1 MESDDKV
8 QKVEMD
14 TSEDVQDSAE
24 LNKNVMKKEE
34 REDASSKTKNSDEP
48 ENLPL
53 EENTES
59 VNPDGEVPNPTAG
72 NSMETESK
80 STRKSN
86 APPDQPEEIQ
96 QQEVAKQQVVE
107 EQAEAVIDL
116 EAAQSDPVEGSE
128 SHISDSEEDKGGHA
142 EVLVFDH
149 AGKKELLSKLKGY
162 KNEDDVQ
169 KIDSVLKATKLRFDE
184 LYTLTK
190 NEALQKFVSEGN
202 EADSFE
208 YREDEEERAFITLY
222 SQLKAKRNKY
232 HKELIDQKEDNLKR
246 KERLLENLRIIVDG
260 EESVRSITTVKEIQ
274 TEWKKI
280 GPAAGAQNNSLWA
293 NYNALLDRYYDNR
306 SIYFELKDL
315 DRKKNMQ
322 QKQELCEKAETLTQL
337 DDIKAAIVQ
346 LNDLHEEYK
355 HVGPVPK
362 ADQEPLWQRFKAASD
377 TIYAKRKAYF
387 EALKVEFKANL
398 IKKLEIIKEVEEF
411 LNFRSERITEW
422 NDRTKTILEL
432 QKRWETLGGVPKDKA
447 KEINK
452 AFWHS
457 FKKFFANKNQFFKE
471 LKGKREEN
479 LTRKQELIVRAEEL
493 KDSDEWES
501 TAQKLKNLQAEWKEI
516 GPIPEKLKEEINGKF
531 KDTCNY
537 FFNRRRDQNEEQL
550 KEYDENL
557 NLKKQI
563 CHQIET
569 FSESDEVNLGE
580 VYDLVDHFISIGFV
594 PKNAIKKIAHQF
606 EAVIEKIL
614 ANPSIQEKDKMDLKN
629 HIEIKKLRSTFGGNR
644 KIRKRENSIRKKIS
658 TLEND
663 ISTWNTN
670 MEFFANSAA
679 ADKLKAE
686 TQEKVE
692 AAERELADLKSQ
704 LRSIR

>member
-8 QKVEMD
+8 QKVEID
-14 TSEDVQDSAE
+14 TSEDVQENAE
-24 LNKNVMKKEE
+24 LNKNAMREE
-34 REDASSKTKNSDEP
+34 EKEDALSENPDEP

-53 EENTES
+53 EGITES
-59 VNPDGEVPNPTAG
+59 IDPDKEVPNPTVG
-72 NSMETESK
+72 SSSETESK

-86 APPDQPEEIQ
+86 ALLDQPEETQ
-96 QQEVAKQQVVE
+96 QQEVAKQQAVE
-107 EQAEAVIDL
+107 EQTEAVIES
-116 EAAQSDPVEGSE
+116 EAAQSDQVEDSE
-128 SHISDSEEDKGGHA
+128 AHTSDSEEDKEDHA

-149 AGKKELLSKLKGY
+149 ADKKELLSKLKTY
-162 KNEDDVQ
+162 KNEDNIQ
-169 KIDSVLKATKLRFDE
+169 KIDGVLKATKLRFDE

-232 HKELIDQKEDNLKR
+232 HKDLNDQKEDNLKR

-260 EESVRSITTVKEIQ
+260 EESVGSITSVKEIQ
-274 TEWKKI
+274 TEWRKI
-280 GPAAGAQNNSLWA
+280 GPVSGAQNNNLWA

-362 ADQEPLWQRFKAASD
+362 EDQEPLWQRFKGASD
-377 TIYAKRKAYF
+377 TIYAKRKTYF

-411 LNFRSERITEW
+411 LNFRSDRITEW
-422 NDRTKTILEL
+422 NDKTKVILEL
-432 QKRWETLGGVPKDKA
+432 QKRWESLGGVPKDKA

-457 FKKFFANKNQFFKE
+457 FKKFFANKNQFFKD

-479 LTRKQELIVRAEEL
+479 LIRKQELIAKAEEL

-501 TAQKLKNLQAEWKEI
+501 TAQRLKNFQAEWKEV
-516 GPIPEKLKEEINGKF
+516 GPIPEKSKHEINGKF
-531 KDTCNY
+531 KDACNY
-537 FFNRRRDQNEEQL
+537 FFNRRRDQNKEQL
-550 KEYDENL
+550 KEYEENL

-569 FSESDEVNLGE
+569 LSGSDEVNLGE
-580 VYDLVDHFISIGFV
+580 VYDLADHFISIGFV

-614 ANPSIQEKDKMDLKN
+614 ANPSIDEEDKIDLKN
-629 HIEIKKLRSTFGGNR
+629 HIEVKKLRSTFGGNR

-658 TLEND
+658 TLESD
-663 ISTWNTN
+663 ISTWSTN

-686 TQEKVE
+686 TQEKVK